1 MSEVYFDMAVQV
13 WQLVKM
19 EQEIENWIDRI
30 LTDELKTQ
38 DSSKYYSYEQV
49 EDMRKIVEEFRDQSN
64 IHIENEYSLFT
75 DGLLFDL
82 FMLLEANRFEEENL
96 HDVDI
101 YTRARDIKGFI
112 RTMHSIFLLHRT
124 YGIDKQGNYN
134 SSVYDTVPEP
144 ITFMF
149 QNGKLDYQE

>member
-1 MSEVYFDMAVQV
+1 MAVKV

-19 EQEIENWIDRI
+19 EQEIETWIDRI
-30 LTDELKTQ
+30 LTDELETQ

-49 EDMRKIVEEFRDQSN
+49 EDMRKIVEEFRYQSN
-64 IHIENEYSLFT
+64 IHIENDYSLFI
-75 DGLLFDL
+75 DGLLADL
-82 FMLLEANRFEEENL
+82 FMLLEANGFEEESFHN
-96 HDVDI
+96 VDI

-112 RTMHSIFLLHRT
+112 RAMHRIFLLHRT
-124 YGIDKQGNYN
+124 YLIDRQGNYN
-134 SSVYDTVPEP
+134 SSVYDTLPKP